1 MLASGAQLGPYQ
13 VLAPLG
19 IGGMGEVYRAKDS
32 RLDREVAIKL
42 LPEPFAKDPGRLAR
56 FKREVKAVAAL
67 SHPNILAIHDYGTEQ
82 GVCFAVMELL
92 EGETLRQRL
101 TQAALPWRKAVQIG
115 MAIADGLA
123 AAHAKGIIHRDLKPE
138 NVFLT
143 TDGRVK
149 ILDFGLAR
157 VEAQPSVSVATGP
170 YQPAITEEGEVMGTV
185 GYMSPEQVRGQVAD
199 ARSDIFALGCVLY
212 EMVSGQR
219 PFARATAADT
229 QAAIL
234 HDDPPELPADHA
246 IPLELARVIRH
257 GLEKNRE
264 ERFQTARD
272 LAFALR
278 AVQNDSGLIRRTSRL
293 GQRWL
298 AAILLILAL
307 AGIALY
313 FFLRDGKQE
322 KTGPVPTEDKALDS
336 LAVLP
341 FVNDSNAP
349 GSEHLGE
356 DMALSLTY
364 SLLRV
369 RTLNVKPFDSVARFK
384 GRETDAQAAGREL
397 QAAAVVTGRIR
408 KHGDDLLISFELV
421 DVHENK
427 LIHGREYQRKYANL
441 LTVQADLA
449 QEIARELRLTLT
461 GEEEKDLTRLPTHN
475 LPAHEHYI
483 LGRLEWNKRTAA
495 GMTKAAEHFQ
505 RAIDADPAYARAHAG
520 LADVYALS
528 VQRGI
533 RTPKEAV
540 AKAKEALAQAL
551 KLDDRL
557 AEAYATQANL
567 QYHYEWDWAGAEENF
582 RKALELQPNY
592 ATARHWY
599 SLYLSAMGRFKQAV
613 SEARQAQALAPDSPI
628 IAANVGMILW
638 RAGRPDEAIQHL
650 RPLTETGQPFV
661 WAYWALGVAYR
672 DKKMYKEAIWY
683 LKKARALEE
692 DGTTLSGLAYAYA
705 LAREVTKAREVLQ
718 QLEALAKRSYVSPV
732 TLATVYAALGEN
744 DKALDLLEEGYEK
757 HSRGMTG
764 LRIDQD
770 QDWAS
775 LRSDPRFQAL
785 LKKMNF
791 PP

>member
-19 IGGMGEVYRAKDS
+19 AGGMGEVYRAKDS
-32 RLDREVAIKL
+32 RLDREVAIKV
-42 LPEPFAKDPGRLAR
+42 LPEPFARDSNRLAR
-56 FKREVKAVAAL
+56 FEREVKAVAAL

-115 MAIADGLA
+115 IAIADGLA

-157 VEAQPSVSVATGP
+157 VEAQPSVSVATAP
-170 YQPAITEEGEVMGTV
+170 YQPAITGEGEVMGTV

-219 PFARATAADT
+219 PFARATAADK
-229 QAAIL
+229 QSAIL
-234 HDDPPELPADHA
+234 HDDPLELPADHS

-278 AVQNDSGLIRRTSRL
+278 AVQNDPGLISTTSRP

-298 AAILLILAL
+298 AAILLVLVL
-307 AGIALY
+307 GGIPLY
-313 FFLRDGKQE
+313 FFLRDGKHE
-322 KTGPVPTEDKALDS
+322 KTGPAPTEDKALDS
-336 LAVLP
+336 LAILP

-364 SLLRV
+364 SLTTV
-369 RTLNVKPFDSVARFK
+369 RTLKVKPFISVARFK
-384 GRETDAQAAGREL
+384 GRETDVQAAGREL
-397 QAAAVVTGRIR
+397 QVAAVVTGRIQKR
-408 KHGDDLLISFELV
+408 GDDLLISFELV
-421 DVHENK
+421 DVREYK
-427 LIHGREYQRKYANL
+427 LIRGRRYQRKYTDL

-461 GEEEKDLTRLPTHN
+461 GEEEKDLARLPTHN
-475 LPAHEHYI
+475 LQAHEHYI

-495 GMTKAAEHFQ
+495 GMKNAEDHFQ
-505 RAIDADPAYARAHAG
+505 RAIKADPNYAHAYAG
-520 LADVYALS
+520 LADVYVVS

-533 RTPKEAV
+533 RTPKEAA
-540 AKAKEALAQAL
+540 AKAKKALAQAL

-557 AEAYATQANL
+557 AEAYTTQAFVRD
-567 QYHYEWDWAGAEENF
+567 QYEWDWAGAEENF
-582 RKALELQPNY
+582 RNALELQPNY

-599 SLYLSAMGRFKQAV
+599 SVYLADRGRFDQAL

-628 IAANVGMILW
+628 IAANVGMIL
-638 RAGRPDEAIQHL
+638 REAGRPDEAIRHL
-650 RPLTETGQPFV
+650 RPLTENGQPFV
-661 WAYWALGVAYR
+661 WAHWALGNAYL
-672 DKKMYKEAIWY
+672 DKEMYAEAASHME
-683 LKKARALEE
+683 KARALEE
-692 DGTTLSGLAYAYA
+692 DQATLSGLARAYA
-705 LAREVTKAREVLQ
+705 LAGKTVEAHQVLQ
-718 QLEALAKRSYVSPV
+718 QLQALAQRSYVSPAV
-732 TLATVYAALGEN
+732 FAGVYAALGEK

-757 HSRGMTG
+757 HSEGMSS
-764 LRIDQD
+764 LAVDPD
-770 QDWAS
+770 FAS
-775 LRSDPRFQAL
+775 LRSHPRFQAL
-785 LKKMNF
+785 VKKMNF

>member
-19 IGGMGEVYRAKDS
+19 AGGMGDVYRAKDS
-32 RLDREVAIKL
+32 RLDREVAIKV
-42 LPEPFAKDPGRLAR
+42 LPEPFARDPSRLAR
-56 FKREVKAVAAL
+56 FEREVKAVAAL

-101 TQAALPWRKAVQIG
+101 RQAALPWRKTVQIG

-170 YQPAITEEGEVMGTV
+170 YQPALTGEGEVMGTV

-234 HDDPPELPADHA
+234 HDDPPELPADHC

-257 GLEKNRE
+257 SLEKNRE

-278 AVQNDSGLIRRTSRL
+278 ALQSDPGLISTTSRP

-298 AAILLILAL
+298 AALLLILAL

-313 FFLRDGKQE
+313 FFLRDGKHE
-322 KTGPVPTEDKALDS
+322 KTGPAPTEDKALDS

-349 GSEHLGE
+349 DAEHLGE
-356 DMALSLTY
+356 DMALSLTI
-364 SLLRV
+364 SLTKV
-369 RTLNVKPFDSVARFK
+369 RTLTVKPFDSVARFK
-384 GRETDAQAAGREL
+384 GRETDAQATGREL
-397 QAAAVVTGRIR
+397 QVAAVVTGRIR
-408 KHGDDLLISFELV
+408 KRGDDLLISFELV
-421 DVHENK
+421 DVRK
-427 LIHGREYQRKYANL
+427 YKVIHGREYQRKFANL

-461 GEEEKDLTRLPTHN
+461 GEEEKDLTRLPTRN
-475 LPAHEHYI
+475 LQAHEHYI

-495 GMTKAAEHFQ
+495 GMKKAEDHFQ
-505 RAIDADPAYARAHAG
+505 RAIEADPNYAHAYAG
-520 LADVYALS
+520 LADVYTLS
-528 VQRGI
+528 VQHGI
-533 RTPKEAV
+533 LSPKQAA
-540 AKAKEALAQAL
+540 AKAKKALSRAL
-551 KLDDRL
+551 ELDNRL
-557 AEAYATQANL
+557 AEAYTTRANL
-567 QYHYEWDWAGAEENF
+567 RYNYEWDWAGAEESF
-582 RKALELQPNY
+582 RKALQLQPNY

-599 SLYLSAMGRFKQAV
+599 SMYLANMGRVDEAL
-613 SEARQAQALAPDSPI
+613 SEARRAQALAPDSPV
-628 IAANVGMILW
+628 IAANVGKMLR
-638 RAGRPDEAIQHL
+638 RAGRPDEAIRHL
-650 RPLTETGQPFV
+650 LLLTKEGQPFV
-661 WAYWALGVAYR
+661 WNHWDLGNAYLE
-672 DKKMYKEAIWY
+672 KKMYAEAISH
-683 LKKARALEE
+683 LEKARALEE
-692 DGTTLSGLAYAYA
+692 DETTLSGLAYGYA
-705 LAREVTKAREVLQ
+705 RAGDVAKAREVLQ
-718 QLEALAKRSYVSPV
+718 QLQALAQRTHVSPV
-732 TLATVYAALGEN
+732 VFAWVYVALGEN

-757 HSRGMTG
+757 HLRGMIG
-764 LRIDQD
+764 LRADP
-770 QDWAS
+770 DWAS
-775 LRSDPRFQAL
+775 LRSHPRFQAL
-785 LKKMNF
+785 VKKMNF